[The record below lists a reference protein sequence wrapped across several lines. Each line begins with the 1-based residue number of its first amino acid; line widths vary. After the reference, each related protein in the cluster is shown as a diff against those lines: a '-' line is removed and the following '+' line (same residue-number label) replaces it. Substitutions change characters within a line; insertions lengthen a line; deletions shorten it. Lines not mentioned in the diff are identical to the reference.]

1 MLIGF
6 ILAYLSINLFVGWWA
21 SRKIVNTEDFV
32 LAGRGLSLG
41 LSAMVTFATWFGSET
56 MMGAPSEFIEHGIA
70 GVIEEPFGAALCL
83 ILVGLFYAR
92 TFYRL
97 NILTFCDY
105 FKIRFGATAE
115 LVSAV
120 VMIPSY
126 FGWIAAQ
133 LIAMGTVLEV
143 IMGWPLQTGIWLS
156 ALLVMTYTLMGGMW
170 SVSVTDFF
178 HNIVLIIGLVIL
190 FFVLEE
196 KIGGITP
203 VLNQSPKGFFSFAPP
218 SFSGL
223 GIAQYITAWITVG
236 LGSIPQQD
244 IFQRVM
250 ASKNENTAVRASVL
264 AGFLYISVALLPL
277 FIALMAKY
285 LHPELMQSDNRMLI
299 PNLVMKHT
307 NIFLQILFFGALI
320 SAVLSTTSGAILA
333 PASVLGEN
341 IIKPFFP
348 KLADKQLL
356 LIIRI
361 AVVLVTFASIWMAS
375 SRQDIF
381 ALVGES
387 SAFSLVS
394 LFVPLTVGLYWK
406 KANATGCIASM
417 LLGLGSWAMCNFI
430 YETAFPASLIGL
442 LVSLGSMIM
451 GSFWKEKR
459 VV

>member
-105 FKIRFGATAE
+105 FKIRFGPTAE

-143 IMGWPLQTGIWLS
+143 IMGWHLQTGIWLS
-156 ALLVMTYTLMGGMW
+156 ALLVMSYTLMGGMW
-170 SVSVTDFF
+170 SISVTDFF

-203 VLNQSPKGFFSFAPP
+203 VLNQSPKGFFSFAPT

-250 ASKNENTAVRASVL
+250 SSKNENTAVRASVL

-277 FIALMAKY
+277 MIALMAKY

-348 KLADKQLL
+348 ALPDKQLL
-356 LIIRI
+356 LIIRFS
-361 AVVLVTFASIWMAS
+361 VVLVTFASIWMAS

-381 ALVGES
+381 ELVGES

-406 KANATGCIASM
+406 KANATGCVASM
-417 LLGLGSWAMCNFI
+417 LLGLGSWAICHFI
-430 YETAFPASLIGL
+430 YETAFPAPLIGL
-442 LVSLGSMIM
+442 LVSLVSMIV
-451 GSFWKEKR
+451 GSLIKR
-459 VV
+459 T

>member
-21 SRKIVNTEDFV
+21 SRKISNTEDFV

-143 IMGWPLQTGIWLS
+143 IMGWHLQTGIWFS
-156 ALLVMTYTLMGGMW
+156 AMLVMSYTLMGGMW

-190 FFVLEE
+190 FFVLKE
-196 KIGGITP
+196 KIGGISP
-203 VLNQSPKGFFSFAPP
+203 VLHQSPKDFFSFAPR

-250 ASKNENTAVRASVL
+250 SSKNENTAVRASVL

-277 FIALMAKY
+277 MIALMAKY

-348 KLADKQLL
+348 ALPDKQLL
-356 LIIRI
+356 RIIRFS
-361 AVVLVTFASIWMAS
+361 VVLVTFASIWMAS

-381 ALVGES
+381 ELVGES

-406 KANATGCIASM
+406 KANATGCVASM
-417 LLGLGSWAMCNFI
+417 LLGLGSWAICHFV
-430 YETAFPASLIGL
+430 YETAFPAPLIGL
-442 LVSLGSMIM
+442 LVSFVSMFVGSVIN
-451 GSFWKEKR
+451 R
-459 VV
+459 A